1 MASPKS
7 FNFLAF
13 IVFMGVVAF
22 CAIIYELLIADVLS
36 YLLGDSVLYFSVTI
50 GLFLSSMGIGSYF
63 SYKIANQSSEL
74 LGKLVLIEFLL
85 GALGGFSTTIIYY
98 VASFSIVISRTAY
111 GSFLGSTIPLH
122 IISFI
127 IIAAIGILVGLEIPL
142 LTRFVSKSSEMR
154 YSLANVLAADYLGSF
169 IGSIA
174 FPILLLPNLGV
185 IKASFLAGILN
196 VATVFLILPYYK
208 TNYRKSYFIAAGILI
223 VLLGAFFISS
233 QKIENNLDRM
243 MYTYKGYTEIET
255 SFHSPYQKIVMTKRD
270 IYNNTFIALF
280 LNGFFQFDSER
291 ESYEYHEMLVHP
303 AFMFAEKSDSVLI
316 LGGGDGLPAKEGLR
330 HKNVRRIVD
339 VDIDPEIVRF
349 SQTNRYLSEFNDNS
363 FNNKRVEIVIQD
375 AFIYVRRAKEKF
387 DIIIV
392 DFPEGND
399 VSLSR
404 SYSLQFMKDLE
415 RILSPGG
422 VIVFQADVFDS
433 GIFYNILKTAEAA
446 NLHFISFPVLKYDM
460 VPSNEVNL
468 RSGEAVVL
476 VGRDKFG
483 ISDLNAEDSLQ
494 YFTYKS
500 TWKNSFDYR
509 LEEKDVQKELAGTKP
524 NTVYMPTY
532 LHYYRQD
539 FFREYDI
546 GA

>member
-13 IVFMGVVAF
+13 IVFMGIVAF

-63 SYKIANQSSEL
+63 SYKIANLSSEL
-74 LGKLVLIEFLL
+74 LGKLLVIEFLL

-98 VASFSIVISRTAY
+98 VASFSIVFSRTAY

-122 IISFI
+122 IVSFI
-127 IIAAIGILVGLEIPL
+127 IIAAIGILVGLEIPI
-142 LTRFVSKSSEMR
+142 LTRFVSKSSELR

-174 FPILLLPNLGV
+174 FPILFLPYLGV
-185 IKASFLAGILN
+185 IKTSFLAGILN
-196 VATVFLILPYYK
+196 TATVFLILPYYK
-208 TNYRKSYFIAAGILI
+208 ANYRKSYFIAAGILI
-223 VLLGAFFISS
+223 ALLGAFFISS
-233 QKIENNLDRM
+233 QKIENNLDSM

-255 SFHSPYQKIVMTKRD
+255 SFQSPYQKIVMTKRQ
-270 IYNNTFIALF
+270 IYNDTFIALF

-291 ESYEYHEMLVHP
+291 ESYEYHEMMVHP
-303 AFMFAEKSDSVLI
+303 AFMFAEKRDSVLI
-316 LGGGDGLPAKEGLR
+316 LGGGDGLPAKEVLR
-330 HKNVRRIVD
+330 HKNVKRIVN
-339 VDIDPEIVRF
+339 VDIDPEIVEF
-349 SQTNRYLSEFNDNS
+349 SQTNGLLREFNNNS

-375 AFIYVRRAKEKF
+375 AFIYVRHAKEKF
-387 DIIIV
+387 DIIVV

-415 RILSPGG
+415 RILNPGG

-433 GIFYNILKTAEAA
+433 GIFYNILKTAESA
-446 NLHFISFPVLKYDM
+446 NLHFISFPVLKYDRI
-460 VPSNEVNL
+460 PGNDVNL

-476 VGRDKFG
+476 VGRDQFK
-483 ISDLNAEDSLQ
+483 ISDLNVEDSLQ

-524 NTVYMPTY
+524 NTVYRPTY